1 MNLPAGFRA
10 RIGLNET
17 GLTRA
22 LARGDF
28 TLAEKLIEEASD
40 PEYLNDGALAATP
53 LNIVLTGRSS
63 FFHQSRN
70 LKLAQLLLVR
80 GANPNLR
87 IPNHDMETASESPI
101 EMLLR
106 YYLKLTEV
114 FGLPGS
120 GFCRTSYR
128 PSSFEETELMDTVMD
143 HVKSK
148 HYSKH
153 LDVRLAST
161 ERLVDLVLAK

>member
-1 MNLPAGFRA
+1 MNLPPGFRA

-28 TLAEKLIEEASD
+28 TIAEKIIEETTD
-40 PEYLNDGALAATP
+40 IEYLNDGALAATP
-53 LNIVLTGRSS
+53 LNMVLTGRSS

-70 LKLAQLLLVR
+70 LKLALLLMTR

-87 IPNHDMETASESPI
+87 IPNHDMETASESPL
-101 EMLLR
+101 ELLLR

-120 GFCRTSYR
+120 GGCRTSYR
-128 PSSFEETELMDTVMD
+128 PNSFEETELMDTVSCPL
-143 HVKSK
+143 HV
-148 HYSKH
+148 
-153 LDVRLAST
+153 LT
-161 ERLVDLVLAK
+161 E

>member
-1 MNLPAGFRA
+1 M
-10 RIGLNET
+10 
-17 GLTRA
+17 TRA

-28 TLAEKLIEEASD
+28 SSAEKLIEEASD

-70 LKLAQLLLVR
+70 LYLAHLLLVK

-101 EMLLR
+101 EMLLQ

-114 FGLPGS
+114 V
-120 GFCRTSYR
+120 Y
-128 PSSFEETELMDTVMD
+128 
-143 HVKSK
+143 
-148 HYSKH
+148 
-153 LDVRLAST
+153 
-161 ERLVDLVLAK
+161 VDNYTQWYTLTLESIWYAH

>member
-1 MNLPAGFRA
+1 M
-10 RIGLNET
+10 
-17 GLTRA
+17 LTRA

-28 TLAEKLIEEASD
+28 SLAEKIIEEASD
-40 PEYLNDGALAATP
+40 PEYLNDGALAVTP

-101 EMLLR
+101 EILLR

-114 FGLPGS
+114 FGLPGKVCLGGHMPLRDDDSES
-120 GFCRTSYR
+120 GIGQ
-128 PSSFEETELMDTVMD
+128 ETNWN
-143 HVKSK
+143 
-148 HYSKH
+148 HYQFSGN
-153 LDVRLAST
+153 T
-161 ERLVDLVLAK
+161 

>member
-1 MNLPAGFRA
+1 MPLQVNLPAGFRA

-28 TLAEKLIEEASD
+28 SLAEKLIEEASD

-70 LKLAQLLLVR
+70 LKLAQLLLVG

-87 IPNHDMETASESPI
+87 IPNGNP
-101 EMLLR
+101 
-106 YYLKLTEV
+106 
-114 FGLPGS
+114 
-120 GFCRTSYR
+120 
-128 PSSFEETELMDTVMD
+128 
-143 HVKSK
+143 
-148 HYSKH
+148 
-153 LDVRLAST
+153 
-161 ERLVDLVLAK
+161 

>member
-1 MNLPAGFRA
+1 MVSLLSSIRLFVRTILLFYCCYNQTEISTENQVNLPAGFRA

-17 GLTRA
+17 ELTRA

-28 TLAEKLIEEASD
+28 SSAEKLIEEASD

-70 LKLAQLLLVR
+70 LYLAHLLLVK

-101 EMLLR
+101 EMLLQ

-114 FGLPGS
+114 VYVDNYTQWYTL
-120 GFCRTSYR
+120 T
-128 PSSFEETELMDTVMD
+128 L
-143 HVKSK
+143 KSI
-148 HYSKH
+148 
-153 LDVRLAST
+153 
-161 ERLVDLVLAK
+161 